1 MDGPL
6 ADSLIWDEKGRRK
19 AGKIA
24 LLFSPTIDLLFD
36 NHINVPVPKYTTL
49 WNSSLMAGL
58 VGCAVVDIHSSFTG
72 FRLLAAACQKRSI
85 VKRKTGKFAL
95 SLSPTIDLPFDNHI
109 NVRVSKYTTLHCG
122 IHL

>member
-1 MDGPL
+1 MEFIFDGWSCRLCGGSFTGFRLLVKSVQL
-6 ADSLIWDEKGRRK
+6 AEGRREK
-19 AGKIA
+19 
-24 LLFSPTIDLLFD
+24 LLCRFPQLFDLLFD

-85 VKRKTGKFAL
+85 GGRKTGKFA
-95 SLSPTIDLPFDNHI
+95 H
-109 NVRVSKYTTLHCG
+109 VRSDSCHVQMTP
-122 IHL
+122 

>member
-1 MDGPL
+1 MAGLVGCAVVDIHSSFTGFRLLGAACHMP
-6 ADSLIWDEKGRRK
+6 SIGGRK

-24 LLFSPTIDLLFD
+24 LSLSPTIDILFD
-36 NHINVPVPKYTTL
+36 NHIIVQVPKFTTL

-85 VKRKTGKFAL
+85 GGRKTGKFA
-95 SLSPTIDLPFDNHI
+95 H
-109 NVRVSKYTTLHCG
+109 VRSDSCHVQMTP
-122 IHL
+122 